1 MGDSKFFE
9 TLVSPQVGS
18 DDAVAK
24 KKKKKTL
31 LWQMIIC
38 FLDYF
43 KKTEKCML
51 GNGSPHL
58 GGAPSRGNQITL
70 KVYQP
75 SFIRLSARDVP
86 ASRMQEELATLMV
99 GINH

>member
-1 MGDSKFFE
+1 M
-9 TLVSPQVGS
+9 L
-18 DDAVAK
+18 
-24 KKKKKTL
+24 
-31 LWQMIIC
+31 IC

-51 GNGSPHL
+51 LSPHL
-58 GGAPSRGNQITL
+58 GGAPSRNQIAL

-75 SFIRLSARDVP
+75 SFIRLSACNVP
-86 ASRMQEELATLMV
+86 ASRMREELATLMV